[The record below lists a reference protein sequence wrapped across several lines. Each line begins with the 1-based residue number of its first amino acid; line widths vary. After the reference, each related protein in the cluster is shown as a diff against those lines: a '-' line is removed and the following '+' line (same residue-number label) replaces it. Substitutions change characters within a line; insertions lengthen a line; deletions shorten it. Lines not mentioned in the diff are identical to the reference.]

1 VADMTLGKSIFS
13 ILHIDF
19 SDGVRPLNLAST
31 DLNLL
36 VAFDALMAERSVT
49 RAGQRIGLGQ
59 PGMSAAL
66 ARLRATFGDELFVR
80 IPGKP
85 MRPTTRAIALHA
97 PIAEILAS
105 ASRILDPLTAFDPAI
120 ARASIRIATGD
131 PAGTLVTP
139 RLLRLLSTK
148 APGISI
154 RLLALDK
161 RDAFDQLDS
170 GDIDLVFSSFNS
182 VPKRIRRERLFT
194 DAYVCVV
201 RREHARQTV
210 RQAIDLETYVTTPH
224 ILVTLAGD
232 DRGIVDEALAKLGRR
247 RRVALTVPN
256 TYLIPRLVAET
267 GMISHLPRRIAAEVL
282 RGSNLVMIPPPIALP
297 EWHIDMYWGAASAS
311 DATASWIRSRLSE
324 IGEQIRL
331 TGK

>member
-1 VADMTLGKSIFS
+1 M
-13 ILHIDF
+13 
-19 SDGVRPLNLAST
+19 NLAAT

-49 RAGQRIGLGQ
+49 RAGRRIGLGQ

-85 MRPTTRAIALHA
+85 MRPTPRAVALHA
-97 PIAEILAS
+97 SIAEILA
-105 ASRILDPLTAFDPAI
+105 RVGQVLDAPATFDPAT

-131 PAGTLVTP
+131 PAGTLVAP
-139 RLLRLLSTK
+139 RLLGLLSTK
-148 APGISI
+148 APGINV

-161 RDAFDQLDS
+161 RDAFDRLDR
-170 GDIDLVFSSFNS
+170 GDIDLVFSTFTK

-194 DAYVCVV
+194 DTYVCVV
-201 RREHARQTV
+201 RREPARRGIT
-210 RQAIDLETYVTTPH
+210 QAVDLETYVTTPH
-224 ILVTLAGD
+224 ILVTLAAD
-232 DRGIVDEALAKLGRR
+232 DRGVVDEALAKLGRR
-247 RRVALTVPN
+247 RRVAVTIPN
-256 TYLIPRLVAET
+256 SYLIPRLVAET

-282 RGSNLVMIPPPIALP
+282 RGSDLVMLPPPVALP

-311 DATASWIRSRLSE
+311 EPTASWIRSQLSE
-324 IGEQIRL
+324 IGRQIRL
-331 TGK
+331 TGE